1 MVDIKYISDVNFEI
15 LFEDL
20 PDWAVPMMHIIPIFY
35 TEDAYDLDSED
46 ITFSHDFSYMWIK
59 VDDTNYKLLIRLS
72 GQLLQLVDSSY
83 VTLPLFVNLDCYF
96 LNENIYQEIQHERG

>member
-1 MVDIKYISDVNFEI
+1 MVDIRHIANIGFEV

-20 PDWAVPMMHIIPIFY
+20 PDWAIPMMHVIPVFY
-35 TEDAYDLDSED
+35 TEDAYDLDGDD
-46 ITFSHDFSYMWIK
+46 ITFYHDFNYMWVK
-59 VDDTNYKLLIRLS
+59 VDDNYKLLIRLS
-72 GQLLQLVDSSY
+72 GQLLQLVESTY